1 MKNLPRYTVRKNL
14 VLNGNGELRGS
25 AMNAAEKMVYVQDF
39 MEHNEVEPWLTPV
52 SILKSDHLQSLLDE
66 LLMYKIMYGEIP
78 QETKEAFYAKL
89 PK

>member
-25 AMNAAEKMVYVQDF
+25 TMNAAETMVYIQDF
-39 MEHNEVEPWLTPV
+39 MKHNEIEPWLTPV
-52 SILKSDHLQSLLDE
+52 SVVKSDYLQTLLDE
-66 LLMYKIMYGEIP
+66 LLLYELMCGVIP

>member
-14 VLNGNGELRGS
+14 VLNGFGDLRPVNS
-25 AMNAAEKMVYVQDF
+25 DTDLEPYMKEF
-39 MEHNEVEPWLTPV
+39 MLHNDVVPFVTTV
-52 SILKSDHLQSLLDE
+52 GVVKTDYLQSLLDE
-66 LLMYKIMYGEIP
+66 LLMYKVMYGEIP